1 VPAANPDLIAWID
14 TETTGLE
21 PEADLLLEI
30 AVVVTRNDLSEIG
43 SFDIVIAPNE
53 GVDDAVSRMDEFVR
67 DMHTSNRLIEDL
79 HDPGA
84 HSPRVADAL
93 VAGAID
99 RLTQG
104 HHGPFLLGGSSITHD
119 RGFLRVHAPQTFA
132 RLHYRSIDV
141 SGIEQELARD
151 GYADPIAA
159 WRDDFTPSNAH
170 RALGDIRDSIRQ
182 LSALRAI
189 RRGEQSSRTG
199 PPIIPA

>member
-1 VPAANPDLIAWID
+1 VAAVPAANPDLIAWID

-84 HSPRVADAL
+84 HSPRVADA
-93 VAGAID
+93 
-99 RLTQG
+99 
-104 HHGPFLLGGSSITHD
+104 
-119 RGFLRVHAPQTFA
+119 RGVCA
-132 RLHYRSIDV
+132 RSEEHTS
-141 SGIEQELARD
+141 
-151 GYADPIAA
+151 
-159 WRDDFTPSNAH
+159 
-170 RALGDIRDSIRQ
+170 
-182 LSALRAI
+182 
-189 RRGEQSSRTG
+189 
-199 PPIIPA
+199 